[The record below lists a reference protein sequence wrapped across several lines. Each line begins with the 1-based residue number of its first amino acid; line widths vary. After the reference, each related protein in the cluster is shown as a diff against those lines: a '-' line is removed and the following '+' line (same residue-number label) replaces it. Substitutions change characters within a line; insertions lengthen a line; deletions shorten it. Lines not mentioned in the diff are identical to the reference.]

1 MQSPTQPPKM
11 ISSSESNE
19 DKDELIRVEIL
30 MPRSLVE
37 KIDRFREEWGIKSR
51 GAIAERLLQELLED
65 GPLGEDIFSQVE

>member
-1 MQSPTQPPKM
+1 M
-11 ISSSESNE
+11 ISSSESSE
-19 DKDELIRVEIL
+19 EKDELIKVEIM

-37 KIDRFREEWGIKSR
+37 KIDRFKAEWGIKSR